1 MPTEVLDKKGNEIQV
16 GDEVIVR
23 AKVVAITPL
32 GDQTLLRVE
41 WQTDAWLIDFVKA
54 EEVEKL

>member
-1 MPTEVLDKKGNEIQV
+1 MPTDKNGNEIQV

-32 GDQTLLRVE
+32 GDQTLLQVE
-41 WQTDAWLIDFVKA
+41 WQTDAWLIDFVKP
-54 EEVEKL
+54 EKVEKL